1 MQSVRSLRFSHAV
14 QLVFILTRLIKL
26 LFKAHVIPANLPGK
40 IQERNIRIQN
50 LGATGKIAET
60 TGGMVFPEEI
70 SATLEIDGWEA
81 KTVQARRTKKQRLP
95 VVEEIGFYETKKKK
109 MVAPVNFVLCSD
121 MVAPAVI
128 LFLYSDMVAQPV
140 VLYIQKW
147 EHRQMVLSVWN
158 GYTNTLN
165 NICT

>member
-1 MQSVRSLRFSHAV
+1 MQSVRSLRFSQAI
-14 QLVFILTRLIKL
+14 QLVFILIKL

-128 LFLYSDMVAQPV
+128 LFLYSDMCTQPV

-147 EHRQMVLSVWN
+147 EHRQMVLSV
-158 GYTNTLN
+158 
-165 NICT
+165 